1 MITRGEIPCRRANPD
16 LVRVSV
22 VLPCRNEA
30 LFIRGCLDS
39 ILANDYPRDWLEIL
53 VVDGMSDDGTREVV
67 EEYGRHQP
75 NVRIFENKECTA
87 AAGLNL
93 AIRAAA
99 GAIIVRMDAHAL
111 FPRNYISR
119 LVAWLQATEAENVG
133 GAWVTCPQNSSPMA
147 RAIAFALSHPVGVGN
162 AYFRLQVTEPKWVDT
177 VPFGCYRREL
187 FDRIGVFDED
197 LVRNQDDEFNHR
209 ILRSGGRILLV
220 PDVISYYFARD
231 SLRKVWRM
239 YYQYGYFKPL
249 AAWKV
254 GQIMTLRQVVP
265 ALFVGALAVTGAL
278 ALVVSPAR
286 IAVAGVAGAYLAAAL
301 TSAALAVRRH
311 GARCAAALLLVFPTL
326 HCSYGLGSL
335 TAVLE
340 RALGRRRLPHHVA
353 SVPLSR

>member
-249 AAWKV
+249 AQRKV
-254 GQIMTLRQVVP
+254 GRIMTGRQLIP
-265 ALFVGALAVTGAL
+265 PGFVSIV
-278 ALVVSPAR
+278 
-286 IAVAGVAGAYLAAAL
+286 
-301 TSAALAVRRH
+301 AALAAISWVSSLAGTALIVLLSVYFGTIFASGIDCLRKH
-311 GARCAAALLLVFPTL
+311 GPECGAGLVLVLPTL
-326 HCSYGLGSL
+326 HFAYGTGYLKG
-335 TAVLE
+335 VFDFIVQ
-340 RALGRRRLPHHVA
+340 RRTRSQEA
-353 SVPLSR
+353 SVVRISR